1 MHKSVDVLAGEAAL
15 LSKEDRLVLIDRIL
29 ETVHPTDAEDD
40 AAWIAEGEARMA
52 AYERGEVETFDADEV
67 LAEMRARP
75 RRRRA

>member
-1 MHKSVDVLAGEAAL
+1 MNKRVDVLASEAAR
-15 LSKEDRLVLIDRIL
+15 LSKEDRLALIERIL
-29 ETVHPTDAEDD
+29 ETVEPTDPDVD

-67 LAEMRARP
+67 LAELRERS